1 MWRRVVVNLVLAFVA
16 PFVRLVWNYIEIE
29 VFDDHSYYAG
39 PFWDYF
45 SGRWKIAFII
55 LPLVFFLLIL
65 LPYNIIILLK
75 KRNLSFSVKFCIF
88 LCIALLVSLYFFS
101 VGFLPSLSLTYY
113 LGVFA
118 IIALFSLLYVFV
130 IHYLVDRKTLPHQFY
145 GN

>member
-16 PFVRLVWNYIEIE
+16 PFVRLVWDYIEIE

-65 LPYNIIILLK
+65 LPYKYYYILLLKEK
-75 KRNLSFSVKFCIF
+75 KSEFFGKILHISWYCFIGVVVFFFCG
-88 LCIALLVSLYFFS
+88 VSA
-101 VGFLPSLSLTYY
+101 VT
-113 LGVFA
+113 
-118 IIALFSLLYVFV
+118 
-130 IHYLVDRKTLPHQFY
+130 
-145 GN
+145 